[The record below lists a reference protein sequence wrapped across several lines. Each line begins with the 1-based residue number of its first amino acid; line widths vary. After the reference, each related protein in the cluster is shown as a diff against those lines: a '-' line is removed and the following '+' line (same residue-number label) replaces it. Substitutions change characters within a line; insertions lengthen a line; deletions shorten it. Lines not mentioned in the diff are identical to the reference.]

1 MDPRLIKYGIM
12 AAAAGI
18 SGFFLIGFIIFTISV
33 LLSKKK
39 DKTRLWGA
47 LVGVGV
53 NLLIFLLTFPTV
65 LPIILDAVHKVLF
78 KFR

>member
-1 MDPRLIKYGIM
+1 MDPRLIKYAIL

-18 SGFFLIGFIIFTISV
+18 SGFFLIGCIIFTIAA

-53 NLLIFLLTFPTV
+53 NL
-65 LPIILDAVHKVLF
+65 
-78 KFR
+78 

>member
-1 MDPRLIKYGIM
+1 MDPRLIEYAIL

-18 SGFFLIGFIIFTISV
+18 SGFFLIGFIIFTIAA